1 MNTAVPDPFS
11 DRRRWQ
17 WLALAAG
24 LGLLLWLLAPIL
36 TPFVLSALLAWL
48 GDPLV
53 ARIERSGRSRTTAVI
68 LVFSLMSLV
77 LILAVLLLIPL
88 VENQVGK
95 FIDWLP
101 RFSAWLTG
109 TAVPWIEQKLDVEL
123 APYVDPSQI
132 VTLLK
137 RHWQEAGGIAATVF
151 GGVSKSGL
159 AILGWVANL
168 ALVPV
173 VTFYFM
179 RDWRGM
185 LERVRELLPR
195 PVEPLVSRLAAE
207 SDSVLGGFLRGQL
220 SVMIALGIIYGTGL
234 WLVGLDLGILIGL
247 VAGLV
252 SFVPYLGAAVGI
264 GAALIACL
272 VQFGVDWWHLGLVL
286 VVFGVGQTLES
297 FVLTPWLVGDRI
309 GMHPVAVIFALM
321 AGGQLFGFLG
331 LLLALPVA
339 AVVMVVLRYVHQRYT
354 QSRLYGADEGGDA
367 GEGGLPGDPA
377 AAAEAA
383 PAAAT
388 TPAAAPANA
397 AAGTTGTPASE

>member
-1 MNTAVPDPFS
+1 RGRPGHPGGGLPDLCQRTGLRHPLWCAGLATHEETRCMNTAVPDPFS

-247 VAGLV
+247 V
-252 SFVPYLGAAVGI
+252 
-264 GAALIACL
+264 
-272 VQFGVDWWHLGLVL
+272 
-286 VVFGVGQTLES
+286 
-297 FVLTPWLVGDRI
+297 
-309 GMHPVAVIFALM
+309 
-321 AGGQLFGFLG
+321 
-331 LLLALPVA
+331 
-339 AVVMVVLRYVHQRYT
+339 
-354 QSRLYGADEGGDA
+354 
-367 GEGGLPGDPA
+367 
-377 AAAEAA
+377 
-383 PAAAT
+383 
-388 TPAAAPANA
+388 
-397 AAGTTGTPASE
+397 